1 MTLNRDGE
9 PTDKI
14 WAGSSTVLSS
24 DILLVEQPPRS
35 SPKLLPYYSA
45 PITMSQGKTSY
56 NTLVALTVAT
66 GSISYGYL
74 ISIVGSTLSK
84 PDWYEYFGLV
94 TSGPGLDHS
103 NALIAAM
110 QCLFYVGSLIC
121 NLFYPYVSD
130 RWGRRTPIA
139 VGSIITIIGGAL
151 QTGSVHPAMFIV
163 ARFISGFGAVFF
175 MCGVPLYQAEIAPP
189 NMRGFL
195 VGLHGAQVGTGTLVA
210 QWIGVAFYHVNGS
223 GGWRG
228 PLAIQCLFP
237 ALILGL
243 IWLLPESPRWLYMKG
258 RSEDALKVLIRLHSS
273 KSSESHEF
281 ADREYQILKAQIDF
295 ETPSKTSLWKMVKQP
310 PLRKR
315 LVIGFITMFGTQ
327 CIGTLIILA
336 YGPVIFGTLGYGP
349 FTIALLFAAWT
360 VLNPIGN
367 LIGGW
372 LNDKVNRCTLLLI
385 GYSGASAWMICVAVL
400 IKLYAGTANKAGN
413 SAVVFF
419 IFLDLIWITTF
430 IEATSF
436 IYVSEIYPS
445 YMRSQGVSLG
455 MSGLFMISLILTAV
469 TPTAL
474 AHIGWRYYIVFAV
487 LSAVMGII
495 VAIWWPETRGYT
507 LEQLGAVFGDK
518 VVAVEQLVLPGG
530 SKRNSYEQVEEVSV
544 DIPEVEAK
552 SAH

>member
-1 MTLNRDGE
+1 M
-9 PTDKI
+9 
-14 WAGSSTVLSS
+14 A
-24 DILLVEQPPRS
+24 
-35 SPKLLPYYSA
+35 
-45 PITMSQGKTSY
+45 QGKSSY
-56 NTLVALTVAT
+56 NAIVALVAAT

-84 PDWYEYFGLV
+84 PDWYVYFGLT
-94 TSGPGLDHS
+94 TSGPGLSRS
-103 NALIAAM
+103 NALIAAI
-110 QCLFYVGSLIC
+110 QCLFYVGSLVC
-121 NLFYPYVSD
+121 NLVYPYVSD

-139 VGSIITIIGGAL
+139 VGSVITIVGGAL

-189 NMRGFL
+189 NFRGFL
-195 VGLHGAQVGTGTLVA
+195 VGLHGAQIGTGTLIA
-210 QWIGVAFYHVNGS
+210 QWIGVAFFHVNGS

-243 IWLLPESPRWLYMKG
+243 IWTLPESPRWLYM
-258 RSEDALKVLIRLHSS
+258 RSRPEDALKVLVKLHSS
-273 KSSESHEF
+273 KSSVSHTFAEEEF
-281 ADREYQILKAQIDF
+281 KILKAQIDF
-295 ETPSKTSLWKMVKQP
+295 ESHSRLSILSILKRA

-315 LVIGFITMFGTQ
+315 LIIGFVSMFGTQ

-372 LNDKVNRCTLLLI
+372 LNDKVNRRTMLLI
-385 GYSGASAWMICVAVL
+385 GYFGASAWMVCVAVL
-400 IKLYAGTANKAGN
+400 VKLYAGTPNKAGN
-413 SAVVFF
+413 SATVFF

-436 IYVSEIYPS
+436 IYMAELFPS
-445 YMRSQGVSLG
+445 YMRSQGVSLA
-455 MSGLFMISLILTAV
+455 MSGLFAISLILTAV

-474 AHIGWRYYIVFAV
+474 AHIGWRYYVVFAV
-487 LSAVMGII
+487 LAAAMFVII
-495 VAIWWPETRGYT
+495 LVWWPETRGYT
-507 LEQLGAVFGDK
+507 LEQIGSVFGDE
-518 VVAVEQLVLPGG
+518 VVVVETLETSVL
-530 SKRNSYEQVEEVSV
+530 SKRNSYEQVEEVSNV
-544 DIPEVEAK
+544 ALPDSETKQAN
-552 SAH
+552 